1 MTAQTATV
9 RTKPRATT
17 ARGARKV
24 VTQSRVNRTHVSRIG
39 ITMGDPSGIGPE
51 IIVATL
57 AEMPAQ
63 ARSNSVVIGNLGLLQ
78 RADKLR
84 KTGLKFVAGVDA
96 SNGDV
101 PVVDVPTKDQ
111 EKITDGKA
119 TPAGGEAAYRY
130 VEKAV
135 ELALAGDISVIVT
148 APLNKAAM
156 HSAGHHFDGHTE
168 LLAHLTGA
176 KSSFMLLAGDK
187 LNAVHVTTHMSLRNA
202 TEKPGVERV
211 LETIRAGNE
220 HFRELGI
227 EHPRIAVAGL
237 NPHCGEGGIFG
248 NEEAERITP
257 AVEAAK
263 KEGINV
269 QGPISGDT
277 VFYRALKGEFDLVVA
292 QYHDQGHIPTK
303 LIAFDETVNVSLG
316 LPIRRTSVDHGTA
329 FDIAW
334 KGVANNTNMKSAIA
348 YARRMADVHGA

>member
-1 MTAQTATV
+1 
-9 RTKPRATT
+9 
-17 ARGARKV
+17 
-24 VTQSRVNRTHVSRIG
+24 
-39 ITMGDPSGIGPE
+39 MGDPAGIGPE

-57 AEMPAQ
+57 AEMSGE
-63 ARSNSVVIGNLGLLQ
+63 ARSQSAVIGNLDLLR
-78 RADKLR
+78 RADSILG
-84 KTGLKFVAGVDA
+84 TALEFVEGVEA
-96 SNGDV
+96 SNGAV
-101 PVVDVPTKDQ
+101 PVVHVATKNQDQ
-111 EKITDGKA
+111 IVDGKES
-119 TPAGGEAAYRY
+119 PAGGEAAYRY

-135 ELALAGDISVIVT
+135 ELCLAGDISVIVT

-202 TEKPGVERV
+202 AEKPTIDRV
-211 LETIRAGNE
+211 LATIRAGHA
-220 HFRELGI
+220 HFCELGY
-227 EHPRIAVAGL
+227 ERPRIAVAGL

-248 NEEAERITP
+248 DEESTGIAPAIEDARKER
-257 AVEAAK
+257 
-263 KEGINV
+263 INV

-334 KGVANNTNMKSAIA
+334 KGIANNTNMKSAIA
-348 YARRMADVHGA
+348 YARRMADQQAA

>member
-1 MTAQTATV
+1 
-9 RTKPRATT
+9 
-17 ARGARKV
+17 
-24 VTQSRVNRTHVSRIG
+24 
-39 ITMGDPSGIGPE
+39 MGDPAGIGPE

-57 AEMPAQ
+57 GEMSDE
-63 ARSNSVVIGNLGLLQ
+63 ARSQSAVIGNLDLLR
-78 RADKLR
+78 RADVLR
-84 KTGLKFVAGVDA
+84 GTSLKFVEGVEA
-96 SNGDV
+96 SNGAV
-101 PVVDVPTKDQ
+101 PVIHVATKDQ
-111 EKITDGKA
+111 DTIADGKESA
-119 TPAGGEAAYRY
+119 AAGEAAYRY

-135 ELALAGDISVIVT
+135 ELCLAGDISVIVT
-148 APLNKAAM
+148 APLNKAPM

-168 LLAHLTGA
+168 LLAELTGA

-187 LNAVHVTTHMSLRNA
+187 LNAVHVTTHMSLANA
-202 TEKPGVERV
+202 ALKPGIDRV
-211 LETIRAGNE
+211 LATIRAGHE

-227 EHPRIAVAGL
+227 ARPRIAVAGL

-248 NEEAERITP
+248 DEESTRIAP
-257 AVEAAK
+257 AIEAAK
-263 KEGINV
+263 KEGIEV

-334 KGVANNTNMKSAIA
+334 KGIANNTNMKSAIA
-348 YARRMADVHGA
+348 YARRMADGGGG

>member
-1 MTAQTATV
+1 
-9 RTKPRATT
+9 
-17 ARGARKV
+17 
-24 VTQSRVNRTHVSRIG
+24 
-39 ITMGDPSGIGPE
+39 MGDPSGIGPE
-51 IIVATL
+51 IIVAAL
-57 AEMPAQ
+57 AEMSPDV
-63 ARSNSVVIGNLGLLQ
+63 RSKSVVIGNIDLLR
-78 RADKLR
+78 RADQLR
-84 KTGLKFVAGVDA
+84 NTGLTFINGVDA

-101 PVVDVPTKDQ
+101 PVVHVATKGQ
-111 EKITDGKA
+111 EQIADGKESV
-119 TPAGGEAAYRY
+119 AGGEAAYRF
-130 VEKAV
+130 VVKAV
-135 ELALAGDISVIVT
+135 ELSLAGDISVIVT

-187 LNAVHVTTHMSLRNA
+187 LNAIHVTTHMSLRNA
-202 TEKPGVERV
+202 AEKPGVERV
-211 LETIRAGNE
+211 LATIRAGDK

-227 EHPRIAVAGL
+227 EQPRIAVAGL

-248 NEEAERITP
+248 TEEAERITP

-263 KEGINV
+263 NEGINV

-292 QYHDQGHIPTK
+292 QYHDQVHIPTK

-334 KGVANNTNMKSAIA
+334 KGVADNTNMKSAIA
-348 YARRMADVHGA
+348 YARRMADGHGA

>member
-1 MTAQTATV
+1 MV
-9 RTKPRATT
+9 K
-17 ARGARKV
+17 
-24 VTQSRVNRTHVSRIG
+24 SSRIG
-39 ITMGDPSGIGPE
+39 ITMGDPAGIGPE

-57 AEMPAQ
+57 GEMSDE
-63 ARSNSVVIGNLGLLQ
+63 ARSQSAVIGNLDLLR
-78 RADKLR
+78 RADVLR
-84 KTGLKFVAGVDA
+84 GTSLKFVEGVEA
-96 SNGDV
+96 SNGAV
-101 PVVDVPTKDQ
+101 PVVHVATKDQ
-111 EKITDGKA
+111 DMIADGKESA
-119 TPAGGEAAYRY
+119 AAGEAAYRY

-135 ELALAGDISVIVT
+135 ELCLAGDISVIVT

-168 LLAHLTGA
+168 LLAELTGA

-187 LNAVHVTTHMSLRNA
+187 LNAVHVTTHMSLSNA
-202 TEKPGVERV
+202 ALKPGIDRV
-211 LETIRAGNE
+211 LATIRAGHE

-227 EHPRIAVAGL
+227 ARPRIAVAGL
-237 NPHCGEGGIFG
+237 NPHCGESGIFG
-248 NEEAERITP
+248 DEESTRIAP
-257 AVEAAK
+257 AIEAAK
-263 KEGINV
+263 KEGIEV

-334 KGVANNTNMKSAIA
+334 KGIANNTNMKSAIA
-348 YARRMADVHGA
+348 YARRMADGGG